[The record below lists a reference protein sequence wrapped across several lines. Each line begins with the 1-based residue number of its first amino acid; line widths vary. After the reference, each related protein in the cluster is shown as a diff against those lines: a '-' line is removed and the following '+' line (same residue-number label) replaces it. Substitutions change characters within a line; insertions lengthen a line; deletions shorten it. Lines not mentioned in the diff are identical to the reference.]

1 MIVHPG
7 LVSPEQLLLI
17 HFLSEDISY
26 LTFIEITIMNIWAK
40 FLDTISYLMFHVMS
54 QENCEDVRVCPTTQS
69 EDLQVDRL
77 TCFL

>member
-1 MIVHPG
+1 
-7 LVSPEQLLLI
+7 
-17 HFLSEDISY
+17 
-26 LTFIEITIMNIWAK
+26 MNIWAK